1 MSTKRTVLACIFVAA
16 CNEGHA
22 TASADETS
30 SAADDAASVG
40 EGTST
45 ADGGSSDE
53 GPHSDPGADACNQ
66 ESYEIYLA
74 LSRTC
79 EGCHGEGTN
88 FPAFASFE
96 SFERLIVADASLVVP
111 GDAAASELLALLE
124 GEADPPLRQMPPGAY
139 SFVDLEQDGMTDV
152 GIDELRA
159 WIDGI
164 APCDPPSDPG
174 SPRFARRVEAEHVR
188 SMLFA
193 QLGLTLADVL
203 NVAYFPIDDPTFGV
217 LTPGDNSDRDAEA
230 RWSALGG
237 PNLLTGNQRQSAWS
251 PLFLQTVGPMG
262 QAWCR
267 RSIQL
272 GRDALFRD
280 ASVDTTDVGAIKA
293 NIAYLHLRM
302 LGVVASAAEV
312 DAMYDG
318 VYRHYADT
326 EDTAVAWTAVCSA
339 LVRDPLWLTL

>member
-1 MSTKRTVLACIFVAA
+1 MRSLACILASALLAA
-16 CNEGHA
+16 CNDGHA
-22 TASADETS
+22 TASADDT
-30 SAADDAASVG
+30 SAAADAGDVG
-40 EGTST
+40 EGTSA
-45 ADGGSSDE
+45 ADGGSSDD
-53 GPHSDPGADACNQ
+53 GPHSDPPGVDACNE
-66 ESYEIYLA
+66 ESYAIYVALA
-74 LSRTC
+74 KSC
-79 EGCHGEGTN
+79 DGCHGEGTN

-96 SFERLIVADASLVVP
+96 SFESLIVADASLVVP
-111 GDAAASELLALLE
+111 GDADASELLALLA
-124 GEADPPLRQMPPGAY
+124 GEADPPLRQMPPGAS
-139 SFVDLEQDGMTDV
+139 SFVDLEADGMTDV
-152 GIDELRA
+152 GMDELRA

-188 SMLFA
+188 AMLFA
-193 QLGLTLADVL
+193 QLGLTLADVAH
-203 NVAYFPIDDPTFGV
+203 VSYFPIDDPTFGTM
-217 LTPGDNSDRDAEA
+217 TPADNSNRDAEA
-230 RWSALGG
+230 RWAALGG
-237 PNLLTGNQRQSAWS
+237 PNLLTGNLRVSAWS

-272 GRDALFRD
+272 DRDALFRD

-302 LGVVASAAEV
+302 LGVVASSAEV

-326 EDTAVAWTAVCSA
+326 EDTATAWTAVCSA